1 MAAHESRPF
10 ASALAAAAPGGVG
23 QLREEGL
30 VRAAAA
36 LLAEHFDDKVRGDI
50 EAAALRGTL
59 GAGQLLSH
67 EVVVLGVRDAGGAVQ
82 AAGLCVY
89 RTIPQWGLQVLEI
102 VWFAARQRGQGHG
115 GRLFDYLLLAARS
128 KGVDAIL
135 SSSTNKAMMF
145 WLSRPGVRIAEVV
158 IRAGRME
165 KPTLPAPFR
174 LLDQPSGYVME
185 RLYLNVMRN
194 RKGKI
199 VGSFEGRPYHYG
211 AVTSNHVWYVVNSK
225 LAIKTVTLQHAP
237 PKPAARAEPDPA
249 RIELPATLPDHPLA
263 LDSPRLLERTAAS
276 CESEASSVGSPDSP
290 SSGSSSWSLDSPSSA
305 SSFSSRGSR
314 SASEVSASSESSESS
329 ELSKPSEPSKVVEP
343 RKASNPSER
352 VSEEY
357 QAGPS
362 ASAASASAS
371 CSPVSSSSTSLPLP
385 ALHTPPAGSRVPPV
399 A

>member
-1 MAAHESRPF
+1 MAEHEHELRPF

-30 VRAAAA
+30 VRAAVA
-36 LLAEHFDDKVRGDI
+36 LLAEHFDEKGKDI

-67 EVVVLGVRDAGGAVQ
+67 EVVVLGVRGADGAVQ
-82 AAGLCVY
+82 AASLCVY
-89 RTIPQWGLQVLEI
+89 RTIPQWGLQLIEI

-165 KPTLPAPFR
+165 KPALAAPFR
-174 LLDQPSGYVME
+174 LLDQPSGYVMD
-185 RLYLNVMRN
+185 RLYLNVLRN

-199 VGSFEGRPYHYG
+199 VGSFEGRPYYYG
-211 AVTSNHVWYVVNSK
+211 AVTSNHVWYVLNSK
-225 LAIKTVTLQHAP
+225 LAIKTVTLQPAP
-237 PKPAARAEPDPA
+237 PKPAARAEPGPA
-249 RIELPATLPDHPLA
+249 SIELPTTLPDQPLA

-276 CESEASSVGSPDSP
+276 CEREASSVGSPDSP
-290 SSGSSSWSLDSPSSA
+290 SSGSSSWSLDSRSSA
-305 SSFSSRGSR
+305 SSFSLRSEGGSC
-314 SASEVSASSESSESS
+314 EH
-329 ELSKPSEPSKVVEP
+329 
-343 RKASNPSER
+343 
-352 VSEEY
+352 

-362 ASAASASAS
+362 ASAASAS
-371 CSPVSSSSTSLPLP
+371 CSPMSASSSSLPLP
-385 ALHTPPAGSRVPPV
+385 ALHAPLAGSRVPPI